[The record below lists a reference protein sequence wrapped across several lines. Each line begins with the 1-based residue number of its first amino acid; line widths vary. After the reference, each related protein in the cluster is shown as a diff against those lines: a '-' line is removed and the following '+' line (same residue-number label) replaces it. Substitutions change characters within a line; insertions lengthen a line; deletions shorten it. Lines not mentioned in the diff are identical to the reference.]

1 MILSII
7 TTIYRR
13 PEEIDPFFER
23 MYTQKNKNFELIV
36 VVDTNVFGQME
47 KLQKWSKKF
56 KNKMKIAYNTKRQGR
71 TKSNLDGIKMASG
84 EYTLFISTSDEIKR
98 FEGVDEIITSL
109 KKIGSPDILEFP
121 ATFRGVTR
129 WNSDLR
135 IKAPTMVEIEKKPIV
150 IAKTMPFALNK
161 IYKTELLVDAA
172 SQYAGA
178 ELNTRFSIELLY
190 QFLNKHAKTFATV
203 NKRII
208 KTYVAKESVS
218 FNPMRLSRQLI
229 KNIAQAEMVNS
240 EYLQEITYAT
250 LYSVAIFLPIF
261 TIAYKNNVMF
271 NKLFE
276 QISKMYDKDLKTV
289 LITNKYL
296 LKNDREAIWLS
307 AKRTKTE
314 LKKSIKDFR

>member
-1 MILSII
+1 MKLSII

-13 PEEIDPFFER
+13 PAEIDPFFEK
-23 MYTQKNKNFELIV
+23 MYAQKNKNFELIV
-36 VVDTNVFGQME
+36 VVDTNVYGQME

-71 TKSNLDGIKMASG
+71 TKANLDGIKMASG
-84 EYTLFISTSDEIKR
+84 EYILFISTSDEIKR
-98 FEGVDEIITSL
+98 GDGVEEIINSL
-109 KKIGSPDILEFP
+109 KKVGSPDILEFP
-121 ATFRGVTR
+121 ATFRGVIR
-129 WNSDLR
+129 WNSELR
-135 IKAPTMVEIEKKPIV
+135 VKAPSIIEIEKKPAI
-150 IAKTMPFALNK
+150 IAKTMPFTLNK
-161 IYKTELLVDAA
+161 VFRTELLVNTAK
-172 SQYAGA
+172 QYSGT

-190 QFLNKHAKTFATV
+190 QFLDKHAKTFATV
-203 NKRII
+203 NKRIV
-208 KTYVAKESVS
+208 KTYVSKESVS
-218 FNPMRLSRQLI
+218 FNPIRLSKQLI
-229 KNIAQAEMVNS
+229 KNIAQAEMSTSV
-240 EYLQEITYAT
+240 YLQEMTYAT

-276 QISKMYDKDLKTV
+276 QISKMYDKDLKTL

-314 LKKSIKDFR
+314 LKKSLKEFR